1 MPSPLAEKIA
11 EIVDLAIQDPS
22 GYYIWRDN
30 ILGEEWKILVDY
42 EGTREVFQIRV
53 KRRDVE

>member
-1 MPSPLAEKIA
+1 MSSPLAEKIA

-22 GYYIWRDN
+22 GYYVWRDK

-42 EGTREVFQIRV
+42 TGNKEVFHIRV
-53 KRRDVE
+53 KRRDME